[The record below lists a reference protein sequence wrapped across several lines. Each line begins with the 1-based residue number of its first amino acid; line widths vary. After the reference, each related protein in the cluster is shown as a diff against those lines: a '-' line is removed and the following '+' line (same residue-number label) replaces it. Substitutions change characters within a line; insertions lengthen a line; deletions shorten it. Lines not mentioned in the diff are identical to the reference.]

1 MYNATLRAS
10 FLVVT
15 NGMRHFLFQTDWQ
28 NNTTRVLDAMPAA
41 CVKRLVFSS
50 TANVYCYPRSI
61 PILET
66 EPLSPPNPYA
76 TSKLSVEYAVTA
88 YARSYGL
95 AAVSLRYFNA
105 AGAFLGPLGA
115 WGERHDPETH
125 LIPNALQVALGVRD
139 ELPIFGDDY
148 ATPDGTCIRDYIHV
162 YDLGTA
168 HLLALEAAQSGE
180 HSVYNLG
187 NGTGFSNREVVEVVR
202 SVTGHPVPVEM
213 APRRAGDPAV
223 LVASSE
229 KARAELGWSPQKPSL
244 TDIVSDAWTFANGPA
259 PARG

>member
-1 MYNATLRAS
+1 
-10 FLVVT
+10 
-15 NGMRHFLFQTDWQ
+15 
-28 NNTTRVLDAMPAA
+28 VLDAMRSTG
-41 CVKRLVFSS
+41 VTRLVFSS
-50 TANVYCYPRSI
+50 TANVYGDPRSI
-61 PILET
+61 PIREA

-88 YARSYGL
+88 YARAYGL

-125 LIPNALQVALGVRD
+125 LIPNALQVASGVQD
-139 ELPIFGDDY
+139 KLPIFGDDY

-168 HLLALEAAQSGE
+168 HLLALEAAAPGE

-202 SVTGHPVPVEM
+202 SVTGHPIPVEM
-213 APRRAGDPAV
+213 APRRPGDPAV
-223 LVASSE
+223 LVASSD
-229 KARAELGWSPQKPSL
+229 KARTDLGWAPQKASL
-244 TDIVSDAWTFANGPA
+244 TDIVSDAWTFARRQA
-259 PARG
+259 SAH